1 MRIGVFICY
10 CGSNIGANVDVEKV
24 ADESKKLP
32 GVVFTQT
39 NLYTCSEP
47 GQLQIIK
54 AVKEQNLNRV
64 VVASCSPQVHNV
76 TFMRTVEKAG
86 LNPYLFNMANIRE
99 QDSWIHDDRQKA
111 TKKAVDLVRMAVSN
125 VYRHRELYPKYFD
138 INKNVLVIG
147 GGITGIQTALDVAD
161 GGRQVIMVEKEA
173 SIGGKMAQLDK
184 TFPTIDCSACI
195 LSPKMVD
202 VGTHKNIELLTNS
215 EVIKVEGS
223 VGNYKVTLRKKPRY
237 IDLKKCT
244 SCGDCE
250 KVCPVSIN
258 NTYEVGMAQRK
269 AISKMFAQAV
279 PSAYNIHKRGK
290 APCRSSCPAGVAA
303 QGYIALIR
311 EGKYLEALN
320 LHRQDNPFPSIC
332 GRVCMHPCEESC
344 TRKLVD
350 DPIAIMSLKRFIA
363 DYELKLG
370 EIPLPEIEE
379 KKSKKVAIVGAG
391 PAGLTA
397 SYYLAKK
404 GYEIQVFEA
413 LDVVGGMLRTEIP
426 DYRLPP
432 DILDLEIDVI
442 KRMGVN
448 IKTNSKIKNTDELW
462 ELRKNYDAVFLAT
475 GAHKDMPINI
485 GEENIEGVISGVE
498 FLKDVSLSKV
508 SEMKGKIGI
517 VGGGNVAIDS
527 ARSALRLGASEVN
540 IFYRRSR
547 KEMPAIEEEL
557 EDALEEGVKINY
569 LTAPVKVIEENEKL
583 KAVTFIKNKLG
594 EPDSSGRRKFIP
606 IEGSEF
612 TVELDYLVLAV
623 GQRPD
628 TGYAVTGDKKLKLT
642 KWNTIDLI
650 NEEILLADD
659 DGIFAGGDVV
669 KGPSTVTEAIGHG
682 KLAARVIDR
691 YLGGEKLEDIAAD
704 LSEKKK
710 SEIRLKAEDIFTQK
724 ELKSYKK
731 VQRVKE
737 NKLDPQER
745 IKNFNEVVKTIS
757 EEEAKKE
764 AEKCL
769 NCGIC
774 SECEECIK
782 ACQAGA
788 IDYSQREEIIVKEV
802 GAIAVTVGI
811 DVLDADI
818 FGEYGGGELE
828 DVITSL
834 QYERLMCAS
843 GPTHGHIIRPS
854 DKKEPKKVVF
864 LSCAGSRDRS
874 RGLEYCSSACCMYLA
889 KQAILT
895 KEHIHDSN
903 SYIFY
908 TDIRSP
914 GKDYDEFVDRAK
926 QYGTQYIRG
935 RVSKVFK
942 REKDG
947 KLIVCGI
954 DTILNKIV
962 EIEADLVVLATAM
975 VATKKAKEL
984 AGVLNISTGPFGFFK
999 ESHPKLRPVETNTN
1013 GVYIAGACQSPK
1025 DIPSSVAQGGAV
1037 AGKILALMSVDKLAS
1052 DPIVAKV
1059 NQNRCIGCNKCLMVC
1074 PFNAIEEAKLREKDV
1089 VNVIE
1094 TVCKGCGLCEAT
1106 CPINAISLS
1115 GFTDEMILEELKAFS
1130 L

>member
-1 MRIGVFICY
+1 
-10 CGSNIGANVDVEKV
+10 
-24 ADESKKLP
+24 
-32 GVVFTQT
+32 
-39 NLYTCSEP
+39 
-47 GQLQIIK
+47 
-54 AVKEQNLNRV
+54 
-64 VVASCSPQVHNV
+64 
-76 TFMRTVEKAG
+76 
-86 LNPYLFNMANIRE
+86 
-99 QDSWIHDDRQKA
+99 
-111 TKKAVDLVRMAVSN
+111 
-125 VYRHRELYPKYFD
+125 
-138 INKNVLVIG
+138 
-147 GGITGIQTALDVAD
+147 
-161 GGRQVIMVEKEA
+161 
-173 SIGGKMAQLDK
+173 
-184 TFPTIDCSACI
+184 
-195 LSPKMVD
+195 
-202 VGTHKNIELLTNS
+202 
-215 EVIKVEGS
+215 
-223 VGNYKVTLRKKPRY
+223 
-237 IDLKKCT
+237 
-244 SCGDCE
+244 
-250 KVCPVSIN
+250 
-258 NTYEVGMAQRK
+258 
-269 AISKMFAQAV
+269 
-279 PSAYNIHKRGK
+279 
-290 APCRSSCPAGVAA
+290 
-303 QGYIALIR
+303 
-311 EGKYLEALN
+311 
-320 LHRQDNPFPSIC
+320 
-332 GRVCMHPCEESC
+332 
-344 TRKLVD
+344 
-350 DPIAIMSLKRFIA
+350 
-363 DYELKLG
+363 
-370 EIPLPEIEE
+370 
-379 KKSKKVAIVGAG
+379 
-391 PAGLTA
+391 
-397 SYYLAKK
+397 
-404 GYEIQVFEA
+404 
-413 LDVVGGMLRTEIP
+413 
-426 DYRLPP
+426 
-432 DILDLEIDVI
+432 
-442 KRMGVN
+442 
-448 IKTNSKIKNTDELW
+448 
-462 ELRKNYDAVFLAT
+462 
-475 GAHKDMPINI
+475 
-485 GEENIEGVISGVE
+485 
-498 FLKDVSLSKV
+498 
-508 SEMKGKIGI
+508 
-517 VGGGNVAIDS
+517 
-527 ARSALRLGASEVN
+527 
-540 IFYRRSR
+540 
-547 KEMPAIEEEL
+547 MPAIEEEL

-569 LTAPVKVIEENEKL
+569 LTAPVKVIEENGKL

-612 TVELDYLVLAV
+612 SVELDYLVLAI

-650 NEEILLADD
+650 NEDILLADD

-710 SEIRLKAEDIFTQK
+710 SEVRLKAEDIFTQK

-731 VQRVKE
+731 AQRVKE

-745 IKNFNEVVKTIS
+745 IKNFNEIVKTIS

-774 SECEECIK
+774 SECEECVK

-914 GKDYDEFVDRAK
+914 GKDYDEFVDRAE

-999 ESHPKLRPVETNTN
+999 ESHPKLRPVETNTL

-1025 DIPSSVAQGGAV
+1025 DIPSSVAQGSAV
-1037 AGKILALMSVDKLAS
+1037 ASKILALMSVDKLAS